1 MWNKTAEFIS
11 HSQKEGREV
20 VPISINVS
28 PIDIDEI
35 DVVETLCEIVKR
47 NQITTGNIHLEI
59 TESSYVRDTD
69 KIIRIVRQLQ
79 NEGFIIEMDEAW
91 CNR

>member
-1 MWNKTAEFIS
+1 M
-11 HSQKEGREV
+11 
-20 VPISINVS
+20 
-28 PIDIDEI
+28 
-35 DVVETLCEIVKR
+35 VETLCEIVKR
-47 NQITTGNIHLEI
+47 NQITPGNIHLEI